1 MGDKIALPRRQIWPF
16 PVMAVLFAVLPWLLS
31 SDYHISI
38 LIFVGIYTI
47 LALGLNLL
55 MGYAGQ
61 VSLGH
66 AAFYGIGAY
75 TTAILTTMLKWP
87 PWLGLAAAVVV
98 AGLVA
103 YLIGLPTLKLRG
115 HYLAMATLGFGM
127 IVRIVFVEC
136 YPLTGGTSGL
146 TGLPTLSIAGFELF
160 EDRHYYYVV
169 WFFVL
174 LLIWLSYNI
183 VDSRVGRALR
193 AVHGSET
200 AAASSGVDTAKY
212 KVQVFVLSGMYS
224 GLAGALYAHY
234 IRFVNPDPFGFMFSI
249 ELVVMVVVGGMA
261 SIWGAIVGAGTIT
274 LLSQCLQRF
283 EDYEV
288 IVFGLILMIVMVFLP
303 MGLTKAAVDMTSRWR
318 MTKARRA
325 ASKGEL

>member
-1 MGDKIALPRRQIWPF
+1 MGAKTMAPQRQIWPF
-16 PVMAVLFAVLPWLLS
+16 PVVAAIIAALPWILKGN
-31 SDYHISI
+31 YFISV
-38 LIFVGIYTI
+38 LIFIGIHTI

-75 TTAILTTMLKWP
+75 TTAIITTTLKWS
-87 PWLGLAAAVVV
+87 PWIGMGAAA
-98 AGLVA
+98 AISGLIA
-103 YLIGLPTLKLRG
+103 YLIGKPTLKLRG
-115 HYLAMATLGFGM
+115 HYLAMATLGFGV
-127 IVRIVFVEC
+127 IVRIFFVEY

-146 TGLPTLSIAGFELF
+146 VGIQPLSIFGTQLVTE
-160 EDRHYYYVV
+160 RQYYYLV
-169 WFFVL
+169 WFLVI

-200 AAASSGVDTAKY
+200 AAASLGIDTAKY
-212 KVQVFVLSGMYS
+212 KVQVFVISGIYS

-234 IRFVNPDPFGFMFSI
+234 VRFVNPDPFGFMFSI

-261 SIWGAIVGAGTIT
+261 SIWGAILGAGSIT
-274 LLSQCLQRF
+274 LLSQALQHF
-283 EDYEV
+283 EEYDV
-288 IVFGLILMIVMVFLP
+288 IVFGLILMLVMVFMP
-303 MGLTKAAVDMTSRWR
+303 MGLTKNGVDILAR
-318 MTKARRA
+318 MRLNRA
-325 ASKGEL
+325 KKKPPEEA